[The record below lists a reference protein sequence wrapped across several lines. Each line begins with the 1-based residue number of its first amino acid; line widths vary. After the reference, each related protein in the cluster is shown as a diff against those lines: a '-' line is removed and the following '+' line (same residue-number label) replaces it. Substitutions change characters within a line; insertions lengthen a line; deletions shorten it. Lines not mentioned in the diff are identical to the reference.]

1 MSDNFREEQKKKFA
15 DFLEEGSKKIDEL
28 EESVC
33 EKHGTLIKD
42 CENSFVCRMFNFK
55 DEFND
60 PFSDFDM
67 YAQDVNEWKW
77 LQQFVPEVIV
87 YSAGGACPFQ
97 AEGYLGEFNFYY
109 RERGGSASLN
119 LARSQKESYSAVDSL
134 YCASIEVEE
143 FRPAHEWLG
152 TFLTLVEQLEKN
164 PYLYQFQ
171 ADEVVGTGKVFSKK
185 FDENGNAIH
194 TTAGGWGF
202 TEEEAYQ
209 NTLEHIESMRSWF
222 MRGHSRYD
230 RELKKEI
237 LEPEKDWTDED
248 YDRYVSLRNV
258 QPIVVK
264 IEGED
269 RDYPDVDPVFE
280 VTVPEVWRQDDGTI
294 VFPVEDD
301 DKS

>member
-1 MSDNFREEQKKKFA
+1 MSDNFREEQKKKFV
-15 DFLEEGSKKIDEL
+15 DFLEEGSKKIEEL

-60 PFSDFDM
+60 LFDDFDM
-67 YAQDVNEWKW
+67 YAQDVNKWKW

-87 YSAGGACPFQ
+87 YSAGGLCPFQ
-97 AEGYLGEFNFYY
+97 VEGYLGEFNFYY
-109 RERGGSASLN
+109 RERGGIASLN
-119 LARSQKESYSAVDSL
+119 LARSKNESYSAVNSL
-134 YCASIEVEE
+134 YRASINTEE
-143 FRPAHEWLG
+143 FGPAHKWLG
-152 TFLTLVEQLEKN
+152 TFLTLIERLEKN

-171 ADEVVGTGKVFSKK
+171 TDEVTGSGKVFSKK
-185 FDENGNAIH
+185 LDENGEVIH
-194 TTAGGWGF
+194 TTVGGWGF

-209 NTLEHIESMRSWF
+209 DALENIESMRFWF
-222 MRGHSRYD
+222 MREHSRYD

-237 LEPEKDWTDED
+237 PEPEKDWTDED
-248 YDRYVSLRNV
+248 YDRYVSLMNV

-269 RDYPDVDPVFE
+269 RDYPAVDPVFE
-280 VTVPEVWRQDDGTI
+280 VKVPEAWRQDDGTI
-294 VFPVEDD
+294 VFPVDD
-301 DKS
+301 DKI

>member
-15 DFLEEGSKKIDEL
+15 DFLEEGAKKIEQI

-60 PFSDFDM
+60 LFDDFDM
-67 YAQDVNEWKW
+67 HAQDVNEWKW
-77 LQQFVPEVIV
+77 IQQFVPEMIV
-87 YSAGGACPFQ
+87 YSAGGICPFQ
-97 AEGYLGEFNFYY
+97 VEGYLGEFNFYY
-109 RERGGSASLN
+109 RERGGVASLN
-119 LARSQKESYSAVDSL
+119 LARSKKESYSTVDSL
-134 YCASIEVEE
+134 YRASTNTEE
-143 FRPAHEWLG
+143 FGPAHKWLG
-152 TFLTLVEQLEKN
+152 TFLTLVERLKKN

-171 ADEVVGTGKVFSKK
+171 ADEVTGSGKVFSKK
-185 FDENGNAIH
+185 LDENGEVIH
-194 TTAGGWGF
+194 TTIGGWGF

-209 NTLEHIESMRSWF
+209 NALEHTESMRFWF
-222 MRGHSRYD
+222 MRKHSRYD

-237 LEPEKDWTDED
+237 PEPEKDWTDED
-248 YDRYVSLRNV
+248 YDRYVSLVNV

-264 IEGED
+264 IKGED

-280 VTVPEVWRQDDGTI
+280 VRVPEAWRQDDGTI
-294 VFPVEDD
+294 VFPVDD
-301 DKS
+301 DKN